1 MDQHTLRPPRGAK
14 RSRKRVGRG
23 DGSGHGTYSG
33 RGSKGQRQRGSVPA
47 GFAGGQISVV
57 RRLPRLRGFKN
68 FTRVEYQAVN
78 LDDIGDRFEAGSTV
92 DAEALAA
99 LRLIDDPASPFKVL
113 ARGELSHALTVTA
126 PRLSAA
132 AKEAI
137 TAAGG
142 SFEELSPPVKKVR
155 NRIHRRRAAAEAALA
170 DASAAG
176 KTAKEPDGS
185 EASSDGGESEG

>member
-23 DGSGHGTYSG
+23 DGSGHGSYSG
-33 RGSKGQRQRGSVPA
+33 RGNKGQRQRGSVPA
-47 GFAGGQISVV
+47 GFQGGQISVV
-57 RRLPRLRGFKN
+57 RRLPRLRGFRN

-99 LRLIDDPASPFKVL
+99 VRLIDDPASPFKVL
-113 ARGELSHALTVTA
+113 ARGELPHALTIAA

-155 NRIHRRRAAAEAALA
+155 NRIHRRRAAAAAELA
-170 DASAAG
+170 NASAAG
-176 KTAKEPDGS
+176 AALKPDGS
-185 EASSDGGESEG
+185 AASSDGEESAG

>member
-1 MDQHTLRPPRGAK
+1 
-14 RSRKRVGRG
+14 VGRG
-23 DGSGHGTYSG
+23 DGSGRGTYSG

-47 GFAGGQISVV
+47 GFEGGQIAMV
-57 RRLPRLRGFKN
+57 RRIPRLRGFKN

-78 LDDIGDRFEAGSTV
+78 LDDIGGRFEAGSTV

-99 LRLIDDPASPFKVL
+99 VRLIDDAASPFKVL

-126 PRLSAA
+126 PRFSAA

-142 SFEELSPPVKKVR
+142 SFEELSPPVKKIR

-170 DASAAG
+170 NAPAAEA
-176 KTAKEPDGS
+176 AKEPDGS
-185 EASSDGGESEG
+185 DASSNGGESEG